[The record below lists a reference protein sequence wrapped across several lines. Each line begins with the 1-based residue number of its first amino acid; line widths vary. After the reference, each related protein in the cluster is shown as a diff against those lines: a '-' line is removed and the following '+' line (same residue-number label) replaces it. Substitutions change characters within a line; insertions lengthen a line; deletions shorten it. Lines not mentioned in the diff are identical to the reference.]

1 MPHLL
6 SNLLG
11 AFLLLLMVMSLGS
24 DRARWI
30 LLYVLIYMTMAG
42 VQLDVPVLGSGMR
55 SFIAFLL
62 LLSSWPTVSHGM
74 ARLDRKGILRPATAL
89 SAYLLLSHLILCPT
103 PNFKSSFEIVGNY
116 IFFVLLVSFLLKGPE
131 KRVHGLVGALA
142 LGLSSNV
149 ASYMPAWVPFLQG
162 REILGPLPHYQEPA
176 SSAMLLL
183 PMMLMALSSARGR
196 GRKALILAGLAFL
209 TVATFYTG
217 ARAPLA
223 VYVLILAFYRRR
235 VLWTAFVV
243 LAGVAGFLA
252 MPRST
257 QTERTISRIEQLATA
272 AQTGSLSQNPDAE
285 MRIQNIGM
293 AWEGFQERPFLGWG
307 VGSWYG
313 FRQERSG
320 QLGYNLSIHNGWALL
335 IFELGLVG
343 LLLYLFFAWKC
354 VKGVSPKFRGII
366 SRDVGY
372 IGLLQVA
379 STFLVSMGGDALL
392 VRATYGVFALA
403 AYSRCAEIDLAA
415 AGAA

>member
-1 MPHLL
+1 MPQLL
-6 SNLLG
+6 NNLLG

-30 LLYVLIYMTMAG
+30 LLYILIYMTMAG

-62 LLSSWPTVSHGM
+62 LLSSWPTVSRGM
-74 ARLDRKGILRPATAL
+74 ARLDRKGILRPASAL

-142 LGLSSNV
+142 LGLFSNV
-149 ASYMPAWVPFLQG
+149 ASYMPAWVPFLEG
-162 REILGPLPHYQEPA
+162 SEVLGPLPHYQEPA

-183 PMMLMALSSARGR
+183 PIMLMVLNSARGR
-196 GRKALILAGLAFL
+196 GRKTLILAGLAFL

-243 LAGVAGFLA
+243 LVGVAGFLA

-257 QTERTISRIEQLATA
+257 QTERTLNRIEQLAHA

-335 IFELGLVG
+335 IFELGLAGV
-343 LLLYLFFAWKC
+343 LLYLYFAWRC
-354 VKGVSPKFRGII
+354 TRGISPRFGGVL
-366 SRDVGY
+366 SRNIGY
-372 IGLLQVA
+372 VGLLQVA

-403 AYSRCAEIDLAA
+403 AFSRCAEIDLAA